1 MQVDEPRASATEEGG
16 ILRFEAWLPF
26 PSWDKNTRLAPNCI
40 RRESKAEGGRLYFK
54 PGVSLWKLAP
64 AAVQYRAGV
73 AQLLKDVL
81 PRVPFFAPGV
91 RWTLNFEQYGEGD
104 VDHYLAGIL
113 DDLCAAGLA
122 KSDRDCKRRVVDV
135 HEEENTMLKCLHV
148 RAWQGIP

>member
-26 PSWDKNTRLAPNCI
+26 PSHDKNNRLAPNCI

-73 AQLLKDVL
+73 AALVRPVL
-81 PRVPFFAPGV
+81 PRTPFFEPGV
-91 RWTLNFEQYGEGD
+91 PWWLHFTQHGDGD
-104 VDHYLAGIL
+104 VDHYLAGVL

-135 HEEENTMLKCLHV
+135 VEEDNLMPSV
-148 RAWQGIP
+148 P